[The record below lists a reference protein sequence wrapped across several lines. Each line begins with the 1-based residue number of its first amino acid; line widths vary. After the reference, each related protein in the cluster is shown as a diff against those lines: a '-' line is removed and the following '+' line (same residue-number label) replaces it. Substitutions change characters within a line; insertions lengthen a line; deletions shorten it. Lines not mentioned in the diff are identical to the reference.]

1 MDDETLRDSCLR
13 EFHDLGAEVVIF
25 TSSGGVVTVS
35 DGSTLEQIGPLTRVE
50 GANVTGARDS
60 FWAGLLVAHLDGNDW
75 PTCVKFAHEVA
86 KLKLQVDGH
95 VERMIGRDDVYG
107 RLDAAVEQTV

>member
-1 MDDETLRDSCLR
+1 LRR
-13 EFHDLGAEVVIF
+13 VVIF

-35 DGSTLEQIGPLTRVE
+35 DGAAVEQIGPLTRFEVK
-50 GANVTGARDS
+50 NVTGARDS
-60 FWAGLLVAHLDGNDW
+60 FWAGLLVARLDGNDW

-86 KLKLQVDGH
+86 KLKLRVDGH
-95 VERMIGRDDVYG
+95 IERMIARRDLYG

>member
-1 MDDETLRDSCLR
+1 MRR
-13 EFHDLGAEVVIF
+13 VVIF

-35 DGSTLEQIGPLTRVE
+35 DGSTMEQIGPLTRVA

-60 FWAGLLVAHLDGNDW
+60 FWAGLLVAHLDGIDW

-86 KLKLQVDGH
+86 KLKLGVEGH
-95 VERMIGRDDVYG
+95 VERMIDRRYVLSQ
-107 RLDAAVEQTV
+107 LDAAVEQRV